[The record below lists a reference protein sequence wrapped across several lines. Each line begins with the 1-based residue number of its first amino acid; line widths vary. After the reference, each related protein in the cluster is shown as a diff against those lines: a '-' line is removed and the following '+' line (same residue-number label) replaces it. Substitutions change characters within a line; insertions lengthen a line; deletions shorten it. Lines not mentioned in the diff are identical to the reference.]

1 MGDLSRNFS
10 SREFRCLCGCDRAEV
25 NPRLVEALQELRDL
39 AGRPIRITSGY
50 RCPDHNRAQR
60 GKKRSQHLLGNAADL
75 AIDGLSVIEMY
86 CLADKV
92 AAVRNGG
99 IGVYPKNG
107 IIHVD
112 VRDGYARWGRLGK
125 KYVRLDTA
133 LAAKQAGEKPTK
145 GDDHAT
151 A

>member
-10 SREFRCLCGCDRAEV
+10 KHEFRCRCGCDRAEV

-39 AGRPIRITSGY
+39 ARRPIRITSRY
-50 RCPDHNRAQR
+50 RCPDHNRAQH
-60 GKKRSQHLLGNAADL
+60 GKKRSQYLLGNAADL
-75 AIDGLSVIEMY
+75 VIDGLSVIEMY

-99 IGVYPKNG
+99 IGLYPKNG

-112 VRDGYARWGRLGK
+112 VRDKGYILIWLTHGWVSPRSTIQISPVHGNNNRYLS
-125 KYVRLDTA
+125 
-133 LAAKQAGEKPTK
+133 
-145 GDDHAT
+145 
-151 A
+151 